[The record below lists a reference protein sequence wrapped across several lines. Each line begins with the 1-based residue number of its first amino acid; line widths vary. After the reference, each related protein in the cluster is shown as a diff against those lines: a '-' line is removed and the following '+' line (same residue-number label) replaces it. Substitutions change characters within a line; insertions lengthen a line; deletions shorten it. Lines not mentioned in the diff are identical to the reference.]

1 LAEHCD
7 TNIRNIQAVIS
18 ELNRKG
24 YPVATTCNRPFGIF
38 VIQTEAERWEYA
50 NNLRTC
56 RDSINA
62 HWITVMTCPHC

>member
-1 LAEHCD
+1 
-7 TNIRNIQAVIS
+7 
-18 ELNRKG
+18 
-24 YPVATTCNRPFGIF
+24 

-62 HWITVMTCPHC
+62 HWITVMTCPH